1 MVNSHDLYDKILNN
15 APSQET
21 LHLILRKLREEG
33 EIEKVIQE
41 CLKALEVYPNDVHIR
56 RLLAECYFE
65 TDRVFDAEAELKKIT
80 HVISDLAQVHKLQ
93 AMIYRKQGRN
103 EEAIEALKVY
113 SVYHP
118 LDEEARLLH
127 DELKPED
134 AAPPVSE
141 TQGFPE
147 ATSTAFG
154 EELEKGAPEIIT
166 SRLAELYLDQGK
178 VEKAIDTYKTLV
190 MLNPGDARFRKRL
203 EELKAMTEEE
213 ATVHQEAPA
222 DPLVARKQRML
233 AILETWRAIIRD
245 QVSPN

>member
-1 MVNSHDLYDKILNN
+1 MGNSHDLYDQILNS

-21 LHLILRKLREEG
+21 LLLILLKLREKR

-41 CLKALEVYPNDVHIR
+41 CLKALEVYPNDIRIR
-56 RLLAECYFE
+56 RLLAESYFE
-65 TDRVFDAEAELKKIT
+65 TDRIFDAEAELKKIT
-80 HVISDLAQVHKLQ
+80 NLISDLAHVHKLQ

-103 EEAIEALKVY
+103 KEAIEALKVY

-127 DELKPED
+127 DELKPEEP
-134 AAPPVSE
+134 PPVSE
-141 TQGFPE
+141 AQGFPE

-178 VEKAIDTYKTLV
+178 IEKAIDTYKTLV
-190 MLNPGDARFRKRL
+190 MLNPEDTHFRDRL
-203 EELKAMTEEE
+203 EELKAMSLEEV
-213 ATVHQEAPA
+213 TVDQEASV
-222 DPLVARKQRML
+222 DPVVARKQKML
-233 AILETWRAIIRD
+233 AILETWRANIRN
-245 QVSPN
+245 QVNPN

>member
-1 MVNSHDLYDKILNN
+1 MGNSHDLYDQILNS

-21 LHLILRKLREEG
+21 LLFILLKLREEG

-41 CLKALEVYPNDVHIR
+41 CLKALEVYPNDIHIR
-56 RLLAECYFE
+56 RLLAESYFE

-80 HVISDLAQVHKLQ
+80 NVISDLAQVHKLQ

-103 EEAIEALKVY
+103 EEAVEALKVY

-118 LDEEARLLH
+118 RDEEARLLH
-127 DELKPED
+127 DELKPEES
-134 AAPPVSE
+134 PPVSE
-141 TQGFPE
+141 AQGFPE

-178 VEKAIDTYKTLV
+178 IEKAIDTYKTLV
-190 MLNPGDARFRKRL
+190 MLNPEDTHFRDRL
-203 EELKAMTEEE
+203 EELKAMTDEE
-213 ATVHQEAPA
+213 AKVDQEASA
-222 DPLVARKQRML
+222 DSVVARKQRVL
-233 AILETWRAIIRD
+233 AILETWRANIRN
-245 QVSPN
+245 QVNPN